1 MNESSQIGRTGYRI
15 LIGGWSMASQSSSP
29 LVFGLGV
36 VGLIY
41 DARANPSYAAC
52 AGIHAAFGVV
62 LSAAVFTRFNSRM
75 KLLMPLA
82 AHSIAVLSRNLS
94 RQVYLLMYLLLGLQ
108 IALGIDRTQPPP
120 VESFRDYLVC
130 GILAIIIIRVL
141 SARSARRAAFTPGS
155 RVSAKDL

>member
-1 MNESSQIGRTGYRI
+1 
-15 LIGGWSMASQSSSP
+15 
-29 LVFGLGV
+29 
-36 VGLIY
+36 
-41 DARANPSYAAC
+41 
-52 AGIHAAFGVV
+52 
-62 LSAAVFTRFNSRM
+62 
-75 KLLMPLA
+75 
-82 AHSIAVLSRNLS
+82 
-94 RQVYLLMYLLLGLQ
+94 MYLLLGLQ